1 MVTAA
6 ATGEHCRRSEPV
18 ADGVKRG
25 GLREAVFSLTHTAS
39 SSQIRIWEEMLNQ
52 LFLQIRASV
61 NSEMGKWF
69 LGSWEKR

>member
-1 MVTAA
+1 MATAA
-6 ATGEHCRRSEPV
+6 AMGEHCSSCGPV

-25 GLREAVFSLTHTAS
+25 RLREAVFSLTHTAS
-39 SSQIRIWEEMLNQ
+39 SSQIQIWEEMFNQ